1 MSDCVG
7 VYIHIP
13 FCHHRCTYCDFNIY
27 AGMRSLRERYV
38 TAVVKDVTSAPA
50 GLPVPTIYF
59 GGGTPSLLPAEQI
72 ARILDAIRA
81 QFDVAPDAEITLEAN
96 PRAADD
102 GYFDALRALGVN
114 RVSLGMQSALERD
127 LHLFRRGHTFGD
139 VVQTVRLVRSAGF
152 ENLNLDL
159 IYGIP
164 GQSFGDWKLT
174 LEAAL
179 ALAPDHVSAYGL
191 QVEDGTTLKKWIVQG
206 KVPSPDDDLAAD
218 MYNLVGDV
226 LQEAGFAHYEIS
238 NWARQD
244 PNPKFKSQTSKDQT
258 SKDQTPN
265 PKLQTSRPRSGQSN
279 FQPPTSN
286 LQSPISNYQSPRY
299 ASRHNLIYWRNEPY
313 LGFGC
318 GAHSWFGGRRFSK
331 VRHPRAYVDAIEAG
345 QGAEAESEPISRR
358 LEMGETMMLGLRLL
372 EEGVRFDQFS
382 SRFGVDMYDVYREK
396 IERLAEM
403 GLVEVDARRLRLSRQ
418 GRLVGNRVFVAFLTS

>member
-1 MSDCVG
+1 MHDCVG

-38 TAVVKDVTSAPA
+38 TAVVKDVAAAPA

-72 ARILDAIRA
+72 ARILDAIWT

-96 PRAADD
+96 PRTAGD

-114 RVSLGMQSALERD
+114 RISLGMQSALERD

-139 VVQTVRLVRSAGF
+139 VVQTVRLARSAGF

-164 GQSFGDWKLT
+164 EQSLNDWRHT

-179 ALAPDHVSAYGL
+179 SLQPDHVSAYCL

-206 KVPSPDDDLAAD
+206 KVLPPDDEVAAD
-218 MYNLVGDV
+218 MYNLAEEI
-226 LQEAGFAHYEIS
+226 LEEAGFAHYEIS
-238 NWARQD
+238 NWARRRLSV
-244 PNPKFKSQTSKDQT
+244 NSKQLSVITDHCSLT
-258 SKDQTPN
+258 TDNWP
-265 PKLQTSRPRSGQSN
+265 L
-279 FQPPTSN
+279 
-286 LQSPISNYQSPRY
+286 

-345 QGAEAESEPISRR
+345 QEAEAESEPISRR

-372 EEGVRFDQFS
+372 DEGVRFDQFAA
-382 SRFGVDMYDVYREK
+382 RFGVDMYDVYREK
-396 IERLAEM
+396 IERLVEM
-403 GLVEVDARRLRLSRQ
+403 SLVEVDARRLRLSRR
-418 GRLVGNRVFVAFLTS
+418 GRLVGNRVFAEFI